1 MTVTVS
7 MHFVNELFRGV
18 PVAESARGG
27 YLERAGISPF
37 LLTATHG
44 RVTVDQFSTL
54 YRLLVNEYDDE
65 TPGFFAR
72 PLRGGTLKL
81 LCLSVLEAPTL
92 KVALHRY
99 TLFFRIVLDDF
110 GYEYSVEDGLLRVA
124 LVEHRPPVGSRIL
137 VHELM
142 LKLFHG
148 IASWMIAR
156 KIPLLKMEC
165 AYPQPAHSADYLYFY
180 PGKVSFERR
189 QTAIYIDAAL
199 FEQPIRQTKK
209 HLGAFLRRAPADWF
223 YVSFED
229 RVVSHRVREHLSRH
243 LASSGSVHDVA
254 GALHMSVRT
263 LARRLAAEGTHFQAV
278 KDEFRRDFAIQALTR
293 TERSLSAIADELG
306 FQDLACFS
314 RAFKAWTGNSPAA
327 YRRATT
333 SLPKPPGAIP

>member
-7 MHFVNELFRGV
+7 MHFVNELFHGV
-18 PVAESARGG
+18 PVVERARGS

-37 LLTATHG
+37 LLAAPHG
-44 RVTVDQFSTL
+44 RVTVEQFATL
-54 YRLLVNEYDDE
+54 YRLLVNDFDDE

-72 PLRGGTLKL
+72 PLRSGTLKL

-110 GYEYSVEDGLLRVA
+110 GYEYSVEDDLVRVA
-124 LVEHRPPVGSRIL
+124 LVEHRPPAGSRIL

-156 KIPLLKMEC
+156 KIPPIMMEC
-165 AYPQPAHSADYLYFY
+165 AYAQPAHSADYLYFY
-180 PGKVSFERR
+180 PGKVLFDRPE
-189 QTAIYIDAAL
+189 TAMYFDRSL
-199 FEQPIRQTKK
+199 LEQPIRQTKK

-223 YVSFED
+223 YVSLAD
-229 RVVSHRVREHLSRH
+229 RLVSHRVREHLSQH
-243 LASSGSVHDVA
+243 LASSGSVQDVA
-254 GALHMSVRT
+254 AALHMSVRT
-263 LARRLAAEGTHFQAV
+263 LSRRLAAEGTHFQAV

-293 TERSLSAIADELG
+293 TERPLLGISDDLG
-306 FQDLACFS
+306 FEDLACFS

-327 YRRATT
+327 YRRAIAP
-333 SLPKPPGAIP
+333 LPQQA

>member
-18 PVAESARGG
+18 PAAEGARGG

-37 LLTATHG
+37 LLTAPHG
-44 RVTVDQFSTL
+44 RVTVEQFATL

-92 KVALHRY
+92 QVALHRY

-110 GYEYSVEDGLLRVA
+110 GYEYSVEGDLVRVA
-124 LVEHRPPVGSRIL
+124 LVERQPPAGSRIL
-137 VHELM
+137 IHELM

-156 KIPLLKMEC
+156 KIPPILMEC
-165 AYPQPAHSADYLYFY
+165 AYAQPAHSADYLYFY
-180 PGKVSFERR
+180 PGKVLFDCPE
-189 QTAIYIDAAL
+189 TAIYFDRAL
-199 FEQPIRQTKK
+199 LDQPIRRTKQ

-223 YVSFED
+223 YVSFAD
-229 RVVSHRVREHLSRH
+229 RLVSHRVREHLSRN
-243 LASSGSVHDVA
+243 LAASGGVKDVA
-254 GALHMSVRT
+254 AALHMSVRT
-263 LARRLAAEGTHFQAV
+263 LSRRLAAEGTHFQAV

-293 TERSLSAIADELG
+293 TQRPLLGISDDLG
-306 FQDLACFS
+306 FEDLACFS

-327 YRRATT
+327 YRRAM
-333 SLPKPPGAIP
+333 LPPPEGND

>member
-18 PVAESARGG
+18 PENEVARET
-27 YLERAGISPF
+27 YLVRAGISPF
-37 LLTATHG
+37 LLTAPHG
-44 RVTVDQFSTL
+44 RVTVEQFATL
-54 YRLLVNEYDDE
+54 YRLLVNECDDE

-110 GYEYSVEDGLLRVA
+110 GYEYSVENGLLRVA
-124 LVEHRPPVGSRIL
+124 LVEHQLPKGSRIL

-156 KIPLLKMEC
+156 KLPPVMMEC
-165 AYPQPAHSADYLYFY
+165 AYAQPAHSADYLYFY
-180 PGKVSFERR
+180 PGKVSFERS
-189 QTAIYIDAAL
+189 QTAMYFDAAL
-199 FEQPIRQTKK
+199 LEQPIRQTKK

-223 YVSFED
+223 YVSLEE
-229 RVVSHRVREHLSRH
+229 RLVSHRVREHLSRH
-243 LASSGSVHDVA
+243 LATAGSVHDVA
-254 GALHMSVRT
+254 RALHMSGRT
-263 LARRLAAEGTHFQAV
+263 LARRLAGEGTHFQAV
-278 KDEFRRDFAIQALTR
+278 KDELRRDLAIQALTR
-293 TERSLSAIADELG
+293 SERPLLTVADELG

-327 YRRATT
+327 YRRAIAP
-333 SLPKPPGAIP
+333 SPA

>member
-7 MHFVNELFRGV
+7 MHFVNELFHGV
-18 PVAESARGG
+18 PVVEHARGS

-37 LLTATHG
+37 LLAALHG
-44 RVTVDQFSTL
+44 RVTVEQFATL

-110 GYEYSVEDGLLRVA
+110 GYEYSVEDDLARVA
-124 LVEHRPPVGSRIL
+124 LVEHRPPAGSRIL

-156 KIPLLKMEC
+156 KIPPLMMEC
-165 AYPQPAHSADYLYFY
+165 AYAQPAHSADYLYFY
-180 PGKVSFERR
+180 PGKVSFERP
-189 QTAIYIDAAL
+189 QTAIYFDAAL
-199 FEQPIRQTKK
+199 LEQPIRQTKR

-223 YVSFED
+223 YVSFAD
-229 RVVSHRVREHLSRH
+229 RLVSHRVREHLARH
-243 LASSGSVHDVA
+243 LATSGSVHDVA
-254 GALHMSVRT
+254 RALHMSVRT

-293 TERSLSAIADELG
+293 SERPLLAIADELG
-306 FQDLACFS
+306 FRDLACFS
-314 RAFKAWTGNSPAA
+314 RAFKSWTGNSPAA
-327 YRRATT
+327 YRRAIA
-333 SLPKPPGAIP
+333 SLPQLA